1 MVDLVKFRHIKR
13 EIRIVGIDDSPFIPL
28 ALEKVNLFGIV
39 FRGGYWLDG
48 IIRGKMDIDGLDATN
63 KISDMIRTSPYYQQ
77 LKVIMLNGTI
87 CAGFN
92 TVNLKKLFELTG
104 LPIISITKEKP
115 DINYLK
121 LILRTLPQWM
131 KRWKDIEEA
140 GEIIILK
147 REHSKIYLQIAG
159 LLRVDAEKIISISST
174 RSIIPEPLRV
184 AHIVSSGLSKQFI
197 E

>member
-1 MVDLVKFRHIKR
+1 VDV
-13 EIRIVGIDDSPFIPL
+13 
-28 ALEKVNLFGIV
+28 
-39 FRGGYWLDG
+39 
-48 IIRGKMDIDGLDATN
+48 DGLDATN

-77 LKVIMLNGTI
+77 LRVIMLNGTI

-159 LLRVDAEKIISISST
+159 LLRVDAEKTISISST

-184 AHIVSSGLSKQFI
+184 AHIVS
-197 E
+197 

>member
-1 MVDLVKFRHIKR
+1 
-13 EIRIVGIDDSPFIPL
+13 
-28 ALEKVNLFGIV
+28 
-39 FRGGYWLDG
+39 
-48 IIRGKMDIDGLDATN
+48 
-63 KISDMIRTSPYYQQ
+63 
-77 LKVIMLNGTI
+77 
-87 CAGFN
+87 
-92 TVNLKKLFELTG
+92 
-104 LPIISITKEKP
+104 
-115 DINYLK
+115 
-121 LILRTLPQWM
+121 M

-184 AHIVSSGLSKQFI
+184 AHIISSGLSKQFI

>member
-1 MVDLVKFRHIKR
+1 
-13 EIRIVGIDDSPFIPL
+13 
-28 ALEKVNLFGIV
+28 
-39 FRGGYWLDG
+39 
-48 IIRGKMDIDGLDATN
+48 MDVDGLDATN

-77 LKVIMLNGTI
+77 LRVIMLNGTI

-147 REHSKIYLQIAG
+147 R
-159 LLRVDAEKIISISST
+159 T
-174 RSIIPEPLRV
+174 
-184 AHIVSSGLSKQFI
+184 F
-197 E
+197 